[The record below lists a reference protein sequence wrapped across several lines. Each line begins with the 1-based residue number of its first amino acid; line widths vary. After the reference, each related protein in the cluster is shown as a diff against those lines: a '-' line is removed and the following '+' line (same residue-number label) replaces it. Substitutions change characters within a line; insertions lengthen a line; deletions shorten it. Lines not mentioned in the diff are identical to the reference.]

1 MTAVPAPGRADP
13 PHADATARFS
23 HAGSRLPDLG
33 FRSVTGLFAFS
44 AIVILIG
51 LVAMLAT
58 NGAQAFSMF
67 GLGFLTGTTWDPV
80 GAIFGALPFIFG
92 TIASSLIAVILAAPI
107 GLLTA
112 IFLAELASRRVAIPL
127 TFTIE
132 LLAAIPSVV
141 FGLWG
146 VFVLSPVLKTTVEA
160 WIVAV
165 FGWIPIFSGPPF
177 GIGLFA
183 AGVILTLMILPTIV
197 AISRDVISSVPNHQR
212 EAMLALGATR
222 WEMITKAV
230 LPYARSGIVGAIIL
244 GLGRALGET
253 MAVTMVI
260 GNSGKI
266 PHSIFDPSQTI
277 ASQIATT
284 FSEASLGLETS
295 SLIALGLVLLVI
307 TMLLNIVA
315 RLLVWRVAGPVSET
329 V

>member
-1 MTAVPAPGRADP
+1 MTAIQAPTASSRFGR
-13 PHADATARFS
+13 S
-23 HAGSRLPDLG
+23 GSRVPDLL
-33 FRSVTGLFAFS
+33 FRATTGALAWGVVAILGLLLVLLFVNS
-44 AIVILIG
+44 RET
-51 LVAMLAT
+51 LAE
-58 NGAQAFSMF
+58 F
-67 GLGFLTGTTWDPV
+67 GLGFLTGTVWNPV
-80 GAIFGALPFIFG
+80 AGTYGALPFIVG
-92 TIASSLIAVILAAPI
+92 TLASAFIAILLATPI

-112 IFLAELASRRVAIPL
+112 IFLAELASRRIAIPL

-141 FGLWG
+141 YGLWG
-146 VFVLSPVLKTTVEA
+146 VFVLGPVLKVTLEPWLIGVL
-160 WIVAV
+160 
-165 FGWIPIFSGPPF
+165 GWIPLFAGPPF

-230 LPYARSGIVGAIIL
+230 LPYARSGIAGAVIL

-260 GNSGKI
+260 GNSQTI
-266 PHSIFDPSQTI
+266 PDSIFDPSQTI

-284 FSEASLGLETS
+284 FNEAGVGLQTS
-295 SLIALGLVLLVI
+295 ALITLGLVLLVI
-307 TMLLNIVA
+307 TMTLNVIA
-315 RLLVWRVAGPVSET
+315 RVLVWRVAGPGHESS
-329 V
+329 

>member
-1 MTAVPAPGRADP
+1 M
-13 PHADATARFS
+13 
-23 HAGSRLPDLG
+23 PDLG
-33 FRSVTGLFAFS
+33 FRGVTGVFGWLAL
-44 AIVILIG
+44 VILIG
-51 LVAMLAT
+51 LVVMLVV
-58 NGAQAFSMF
+58 NGLQALQTF

-80 GAIFGALPFIFG
+80 AAVFGAAPFIIG
-92 TIASSLIAVILAAPI
+92 TIASSLIAILLAAPI

-146 VFVLSPVLKTTVEA
+146 VFVLSPMLKVTVEA
-160 WIVAV
+160 WITGT
-165 FGWIPIFSGPPF
+165 FGWIPIFAGPPF

-183 AGVILTLMILPTIV
+183 AGVILTLMILPTVV
-197 AISRDVISSVPNHQR
+197 AISRDVITSVPNHQR

-222 WEMITKAV
+222 WETITKAV
-230 LPYARSGIVGAIIL
+230 LPYARSGIVGALIL

-284 FSEASLGLETS
+284 FNEAGVGIETS

-307 TMLLNIVA
+307 TMLLNVIA